1 MGRCFDLHWRLDWQL
16 NILKNFTISSE
27 TGQQSRFLEKVMI
40 YDVFVPLFKGKY
52 AQFDV
57 NISFSFLTDFGPIGQ
72 YLFLFKSS
80 SLASLK
86 VFLDFDF
93 DIYFPFKNQEKKQT
107 TDQLRSWIV
116 FVRNASFISST
127 ALASSDPSRR
137 IRMGPQVCQITKTRG
152 FVKDDD
158 LRWFFVCLPQKIE
171 MIFAQTHKILVV
183 LSSGKTWI
191 TFENRNVMP
200 RSKRFFKSSCPHPP
214 LRKQQTWI
222 SWWHPCMLNQLKTW
236 KKSNSLATLKMDMAF
251 WLLNLSRILCCTST
265 HQQGLS

>member
-1 MGRCFDLHWRLDWQL
+1 MTFLFHFSKANTHSLMWTFHSLSLQTLVQSDNICFCSKVLRLLHWKYFW
-16 NILKNFTISSE
+16 ILTSIFI
-27 TGQQSRFLEKVMI
+27 F
-40 YDVFVPLFKGKY
+40 PLK
-52 AQFDV
+52 
-57 NISFSFLTDFGPIGQ
+57 TR
-72 YLFLFKSS
+72 
-80 SLASLK
+80 
-86 VFLDFDF
+86 
-93 DIYFPFKNQEKKQT
+93 KKQT

-200 RSKRFFKSSCPHPP
+200 RSKRFLKSSCPHPP
-214 LRKQQTWI
+214 LRKQQNWI
-222 SWWHPCMLNQLKTW
+222 SWWHPCMLNQLNTW